1 MINIK
6 EIFVPVF
13 FLIGIVIIF
22 QTFLKRSDRITRKAK
37 EEFLEREREASFS
50 RVKEIEQ
57 ERFINIDINNFPIM
71 STQDIKTDEEKYAY
85 TLQTA
90 VIEKSSKKMAHFD
103 EENLELKKMY
113 GASNLETIIQ
123 YEENYTEFLRKLSSW
138 AKALVDANKKDDAI
152 KVLEEGM
159 KVGLDYTKSIMLL
172 ADLYNEKKDNEAL
185 NNLYNLIK
193 QNKSIIMDKV
203 VKYIENLL
211 SI

>member
-22 QTFLKRSDRITRKAK
+22 QTFLRRSDRITKRAK

-57 ERFINIDINNFPIM
+57 ERFISIDINKFPIM
-71 STQDIKTDEEKYAY
+71 NAQDIKTDEEKYAY
-85 TLQTA
+85 TLQNA

-138 AKALVDANKKDDAI
+138 AKALADANRKDYAI

-172 ADLYNEKKDNEAL
+172 ADLYNEKKDTIAL

-193 QNKSIIMDKV
+193 QNKSITMDKV
-203 VKYIENLL
+203 VKYIETLL
-211 SI
+211 NI

>member
-22 QTFLKRSDRITRKAK
+22 QTFLRRSDRITKRAK

-57 ERFINIDINNFPIM
+57 ERFISIDINKFPIM
-71 STQDIKTDEEKYAY
+71 NAQDIETDEEKYAY
-85 TLQTA
+85 TLQNA

-138 AKALVDANKKDDAI
+138 AKALADANRKDDAI

-172 ADLYNEKKDNEAL
+172 ADLYNEKKDTIAL

-193 QNKSIIMDKV
+193 QNKSITMDKV
-203 VKYIENLL
+203 AKYIETLL
-211 SI
+211 NI

>member
-22 QTFLKRSDRITRKAK
+22 QTFLRRSDRITKRAK

-57 ERFINIDINNFPIM
+57 ERFISIDINKFPIM
-71 STQDIKTDEEKYAY
+71 NAQDIETDEEKYAY
-85 TLQTA
+85 TLQNA

-138 AKALVDANKKDDAI
+138 AKALADANRKDDAI

-172 ADLYNEKKDNEAL
+172 ADLYNEKKDTIAL

-193 QNKSIIMDKV
+193 QNKSITMDKV
-203 VKYIENLL
+203 VKYIETLL
-211 SI
+211 NI